1 MNMFFSVP
9 KQVKFLDPTLNEWL
23 GGIGYRDEVICGCCG
38 GIFRVEDILE
48 NDSNGIVKLPW
59 VDISDEIRG
68 DE

>member
-1 MNMFFSVP
+1 MNMFFNVP
-9 KQVKFLDPTLNEWL
+9 EQVKFFDPTLNKWL

-38 GIFRVEDILE
+38 TTFRVEGILK
-48 NDSNGIVKLPW
+48 NGLMKLPW